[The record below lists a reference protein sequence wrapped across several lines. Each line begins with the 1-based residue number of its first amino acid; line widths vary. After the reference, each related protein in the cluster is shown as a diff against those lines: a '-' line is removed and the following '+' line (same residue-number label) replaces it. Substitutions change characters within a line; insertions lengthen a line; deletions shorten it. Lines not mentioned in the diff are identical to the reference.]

1 MPKDKMIAQPIKR
14 SEYLK
19 PLSREHHHGLL
30 VCWKIRMGLKK
41 NVSINRIKAF
51 TDWFYEYHLKEHF
64 ELEENYIFPILG
76 MEHDL
81 VKKAITEHKRL
92 RRLFLDTSHIENSIS
107 LIEEELEKH
116 IRFEERVLFM
126 EIDKIASE
134 QQLQKIEH
142 IHNCLS
148 LETNWKDEFWA

>member
-1 MPKDKMIAQPIKR
+1 MIAQPIKR

-30 VCWKIRMGLKK
+30 ACWKIRTGFKK
-41 NVSINRIKAF
+41 NISIDRIKAF
-51 TDWFYEYHLKEHF
+51 TDWFYENHLKEHF

-76 MEHDL
+76 TEHDL

-92 RRLFLDTSHIENSIS
+92 RRLFLDTTHIENSLS

-126 EIDKIASE
+126 EIDKIATE
-134 QQLQKIEH
+134 QQLQQIEL
-142 IHNCLS
+142 IHSRSVEDL
-148 LETNWKDEFWA
+148 NWTDEFWV

>member
-1 MPKDKMIAQPIKR
+1 MIVQPIKR

-30 VCWKIRMGLKK
+30 ACWKIRTGFKK
-41 NVSINRIKAF
+41 NIRIDRIKAF
-51 TDWFYEYHLKEHF
+51 TDWFYENHLKEHF
-64 ELEENYIFPILG
+64 ELEENCIFPILG

-92 RRLFLDTSHIENSIS
+92 RRLFLDTTHIENSLS

-116 IRFEERVLFM
+116 IRFEEHILFI
-126 EIDKIASE
+126 EIEKVANEEQLNDILQIHSVVFEDAWEDK
-134 QQLQKIEH
+134 
-142 IHNCLS
+142 
-148 LETNWKDEFWA
+148 FWL